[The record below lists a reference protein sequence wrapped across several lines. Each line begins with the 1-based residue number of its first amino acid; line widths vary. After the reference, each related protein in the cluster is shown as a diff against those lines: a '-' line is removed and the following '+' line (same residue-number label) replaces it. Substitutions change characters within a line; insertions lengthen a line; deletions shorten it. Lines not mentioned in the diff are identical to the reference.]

1 MYLIIQSILYR
12 KIIFIFMIIGLTI
25 SSPVLAKKQQH
36 HLGHKAHVHGSATL
50 NVAFDGL
57 IGKIEFKSPTEAI
70 LGFEHEAKTASELE
84 IKKNISKYVQY
95 EAQLGCTILKERI
108 ITEHDSKNFSS
119 SKTHAK
125 AEHSDFIAIF
135 NVNCKKTI
143 KGTKIKFNFK
153 ELNKL
158 NEIDTTVLV
167 DDLQKSIEIKK
178 SEIIL
183 ELL

>member
-84 IKKNISKYVQY
+84 IKKSAIEDFEKNISKYVQY
-95 EAQLGCTILKERI
+95 EAQLGCTILK
-108 ITEHDSKNFSS
+108 
-119 SKTHAK
+119 
-125 AEHSDFIAIF
+125 
-135 NVNCKKTI
+135 
-143 KGTKIKFNFK
+143 
-153 ELNKL
+153 
-158 NEIDTTVLV
+158 
-167 DDLQKSIEIKK
+167 
-178 SEIIL
+178 
-183 ELL
+183 